1 MTSQYRLISPYFASI
16 ENKKLNSDDEQ
27 YNQSQ
32 KHMLFLLQNF
42 NSKTHKKKK
51 EKKDGNKRYNVN

>member
-1 MTSQYRLISPYFASI
+1 MTPQYRLISPYFASI

-42 NSKTHKKKK
+42 NSKTHKKKT
-51 EKKDGNKRYNVN
+51 EIKDIM

>member
-1 MTSQYRLISPYFASI
+1 MTPQYRLISPYFASI
-16 ENKKLNSDDEQ
+16 ENKKSNSDDEQ

-42 NSKTHKKKK
+42 NSKTHKKK
-51 EKKDGNKRYNVN
+51 DGNKRYNVN

>member
-1 MTSQYRLISPYFASI
+1 MTPQYRLISPYFASI

-32 KHMLFLLQNF
+32 KHMLFLLQN
-42 NSKTHKKKK
+42 SKTHKKKK

>member
-42 NSKTHKKKK
+42 NSKHTQKK
-51 EKKDGNKRYNVN
+51 ERKKRWK

>member
-42 NSKTHKKKK
+42 NSKHT